1 MFCVQVVASAS
12 AWAPPGVSSL
22 ASTSPCLRVT
32 VVPSLAVVNL
42 SGHRVAI
49 EAAGGG
55 IPRDLEPGA
64 GPLCVFAP
72 PRSISK
78 NKGKKKKKKK
88 GRPGAV
94 DADSDSDAA
103 WDVDVRL
110 SARCDGSGHAWCPKM
125 SIDTL
130 ASINGGLWVRLPRLD
145 ADDTEPANFVSMH
158 VSVESAAG
166 VTGGRLL
173 VIRGGNEGTADVSG
187 TSIRVANKT
196 LDGGSSGST
205 TVWIR
210 QVAKRGGGSHDPEGP
225 WLEVKC
231 GESSPWALANPLRVD
246 DAEYASF
253 AASSS
258 LGNPGSINPGSFDS
272 IGGPSLTRRLNI
284 AEAMDGRFVTGEF
297 HDAHDSDEDEDED
310 EEDDDDASYVDL
322 GANDAAR
329 PAHAEVVLG
338 PDPTDPRAPRC
349 RIAIPADVAA
359 GADGGGARCRRATP
373 ADGES
378 AALVRDVV
386 GRSDRFDRP
395 CGYIR
400 KASAVHGGAVKEI
413 SYAVRRRWDGVAC
426 VIEVSPHAVCEDD
439 INNGHGHGTEAEMTA
454 SLSMRNEREYEQID
468 CGRIDEAV
476 TEVSLPSVT
485 VSLVDDGDER
495 LLWSFDGIALR
506 LGSRLGIDGKCAS
519 TELRVLATQIDD
531 QHPRTVSSF
540 SIILVPTGN

>member
-1 MFCVQVVASAS
+1 M
-12 AWAPPGVSSL
+12 
-22 ASTSPCLRVT
+22 
-32 VVPSLAVVNL
+32 
-42 SGHRVAI
+42 
-49 EAAGGG
+49 
-55 IPRDLEPGA
+55 
-64 GPLCVFAP
+64 
-72 PRSISK
+72 
-78 NKGKKKKKKK
+78 
-88 GRPGAV
+88 

-145 ADDTEPANFVSMH
+145 ADDTEPANFLSMH

-173 VIRGGNEGTADVSG
+173 VIRGGNEGSADVSG

-196 LDGGSSGST
+196 LDGGSSGGST

-258 LGNPGSINPGSFDS
+258 FGNPGSINPGSIDS
-272 IGGPSLTRRLNI
+272 AGGPSLTRRLNI

-297 HDAHDSDEDEDED
+297 HDAHDSDEDEDDE

-338 PDPTDPRAPRC
+338 PDPADPRAPRC

-378 AALVRDVV
+378 AALTRDAV

-413 SYAVRRRWDGVAC
+413 SYAIRRRWDGVAC

-439 INNGHGHGTEAEMTA
+439 IKRATGTAQ
-454 SLSMRNEREYEQID
+454 RR
-468 CGRIDEAV
+468 R
-476 TEVSLPSVT
+476 
-485 VSLVDDGDER
+485 
-495 LLWSFDGIALR
+495 
-506 LGSRLGIDGKCAS
+506 
-519 TELRVLATQIDD
+519 
-531 QHPRTVSSF
+531 
-540 SIILVPTGN
+540 